1 MPAPEPGHG
10 AAWLKAAASPWFDP
24 QDPPAPPQSRRDTMP
39 AGLTTDR
46 ILTIQQ
52 AGDDRQ
58 IPRRRQI
65 PIDRT
70 TRTAAPNPPAVS
82 SSEASPTPAH
92 RVRGT
97 GPATA
102 GVREPFT

>member
-39 AGLTTDR
+39 AGLTADR

-52 AGDDRQ
+52 A
-58 IPRRRQI
+58 
-65 PIDRT
+65 T
-70 TRTAAPNPPAVS
+70 
-82 SSEASPTPAH
+82 
-92 RVRGT
+92 
-97 GPATA
+97 
-102 GVREPFT
+102 

>member
-1 MPAPEPGHG
+1 MPAPESGHG

-39 AGLTTDR
+39 TGLTAER

-58 IPRRRQI
+58 TPRRRQI

-70 TRTAAPNPPAVS
+70 ARTARAQ
-82 SSEASPTPAH
+82 SP
-92 RVRGT
+92 RGFL
-97 GPATA
+97 P
-102 GVREPFT
+102 